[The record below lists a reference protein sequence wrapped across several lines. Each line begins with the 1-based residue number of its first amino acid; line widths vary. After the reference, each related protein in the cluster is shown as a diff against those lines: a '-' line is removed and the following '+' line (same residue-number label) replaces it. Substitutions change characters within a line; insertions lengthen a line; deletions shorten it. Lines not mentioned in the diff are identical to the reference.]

1 MAGSRS
7 NPSVRP
13 WRRPPSDEERRFERW
28 IPSALGLG
36 MVLLL
41 SGCASVAEDGV
52 YTVRQLAMEMA
63 RRGID
68 PSRIVLPYQL
78 DDEMRAWA
86 HETAPP
92 ELLPD
97 DRLVALQERLLDP
110 SQMRLEYVWGY
121 TGTAREVFR
130 SRQANCLAFTN
141 LFLGM
146 AREVGVPAYFLTVE
160 NLESFRREGDLVVVS
175 DHIAV
180 GWGGPQNPLIFDFS
194 EFGNQDHRRV
204 QRISDFTAI
213 AMFYSNRGAEATQRG
228 QVGDALSWLEYAVQL
243 DPELPSAWVNLGVAR
258 RRVGDFHGAEIA
270 YKEALA
276 LDPATHSAYQNLA
289 ALLRQQSRIAEAEG
303 YEEELRRSPLRNPY
317 TYLALGDISRQGGRF
332 DDARRFYR
340 RAVTLGREDPETHAA
355 LGQLAVATGDLGAAR
370 KLLRKARQLVGEEGE
385 NVRVRQLEEMI
396 STIR

>member
-1 MAGSRS
+1 MR
-7 NPSVRP
+7 
-13 WRRPPSDEERRFERW
+13 
-28 IPSALGLG
+28 ALCLG
-36 MVLLL
+36 VSIGMFLAL
-41 SGCASVAEDGV
+41 SGCSAIPRDGV
-52 YTVRQLAMEMA
+52 YTVRQLAQELE

-68 PSRIVLPYQL
+68 PGKIVLPYQL
-78 DDEMRAWA
+78 DEEMRAWA
-86 HETAPP
+86 HETASS
-92 ELLPD
+92 ELQPD
-97 DRLVALQERLLDP
+97 ERLKALQERLLDP
-110 SQMRLEYVWGY
+110 SQMRLQYVWGY
-121 TGTAREVFR
+121 TGTAREVFQ

-213 AMFYSNRGAEATQRG
+213 AMFYSNRGAEATQRERID
-228 QVGDALSWLEYAVQL
+228 DALAWLEYAVRL

-258 RRVGDFHGAEIA
+258 RRAGDFLGAEAA

-276 LDPATHSAYQNLA
+276 IDPGTHSAYQNLA
-289 ALLRQQSRIAEAEG
+289 ALLRQQNRIAEAEG

-317 TYLALGDISRQGGRF
+317 TYLALGDISRQNGRF

-340 RAVTLGREDPETHAA
+340 RAINLGRQDPETHAA
-355 LGQLAVATGDLGAAR
+355 LGQLAAATGDLGAAR
-370 KLLRKARQLVGEEGE
+370 KLLRRARELVGDKGE
-385 NVRVRQLEEMI
+385 NPRVRQLEEMI